1 MGELIMK
8 NDTFK
13 SAFIY
18 EGYKC
23 LVKPTEVVDLNTGY
37 INKKIVIKN
46 NDSANYRA
54 AYIYGEGLKEIKKH
68 KGSAKNNIL
77 GEFLGIEKNDINS
90 IMSFFEKYGFLFN
103 LNYYEQ
109 YVTFDLEDIM
119 YLKDSLEALINLL
132 NAQGVQHINYKKFLD
147 SVLFLLPL

>member
-8 NDTFK
+8 SDTFK

-77 GEFLGIEKNDINS
+77 EFLG
-90 IMSFFEKYGFLFN
+90 M
-103 LNYYEQ
+103 
-109 YVTFDLEDIM
+109 
-119 YLKDSLEALINLL
+119 
-132 NAQGVQHINYKKFLD
+132 KKTT
-147 SVLFLLPL
+147 